1 MVDKRTLNELI
12 DKRANQILNLAELA
26 LPDERKFKLLRTLIL
41 DELGQKGLRSDIAE
55 LLSQGG
61 KGGI

>member
-1 MVDKRTLNELI
+1 MVDKRALTDLI
-12 DKRANQILNLAELA
+12 DKRANRILNLAALA
-26 LPDERKFKLLRTLIL
+26 LTDDRKFDLLRTLIL
-41 DELGQKGLRSDIAE
+41 DELGQKGLRSDITE

>member
-1 MVDKRTLNELI
+1 MVDKRALTDLI
-12 DKRANQILNLAELA
+12 DKRANKILNLAALA
-26 LPDERKFKLLRTLIL
+26 LTDDRKFDLLRTLIL